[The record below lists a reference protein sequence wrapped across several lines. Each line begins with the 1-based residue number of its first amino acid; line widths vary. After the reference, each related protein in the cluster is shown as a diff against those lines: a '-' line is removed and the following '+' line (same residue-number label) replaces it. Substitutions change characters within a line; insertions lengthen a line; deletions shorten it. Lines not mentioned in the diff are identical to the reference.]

1 MSFRIEEKLFIKPEN
16 LLQFREFLAQNSAKK
31 IYSDRTIQSLYFD
44 NLNLDMYRDSIEG
57 SVPRKK
63 IRIRQYPHSED
74 KNFYLEIKT
83 SSVEGRFKKRQ
94 IIDNKE
100 FNEFKTQG
108 IFDNQYGLCFP
119 NYHVSYL
126 REYALIDDVRISID
140 TGIKYKNFQTNIS
153 YNDDKIIV
161 ENQCSLISTGTESY
175 VVNFGKAGW
184 INKARQQPDR
194 VKDVL
199 NKIKSSGFNE
209 TFRAIKTKLDYP
221 MVMGYSAVGT
231 VAHSNEKFSLS
242 KGDRVFTNS
251 VHQEL
256 QRPQFRTA
264 RVGGWPALSI
274 ARPETVVHSNQPPR
288 GCCQHSKAP
297 VHRLRR

>member
-16 LLQFREFLAQNSAKK
+16 LFQFREFLAQNSAKK
-31 IYSDRTIQSLYFD
+31 IYSDRIIQSLYFD

-63 IRIRQYPHSED
+63 IRIRQYPHAED

-83 SSVEGRFKKRQ
+83 SSVEGRFKRRQ

-140 TGIKYKNFQTNIS
+140 TSIKYKNFQTNIS

-161 ENQCSLISTGTESY
+161 ELKTSANKDLDDLIKLFPFQRIRFSKYSNGI
-175 VVNFGKAGW
+175 GKF
-184 INKARQQPDR
+184 
-194 VKDVL
+194 
-199 NKIKSSGFNE
+199 FN
-209 TFRAIKTKLDYP
+209 
-221 MVMGYSAVGT
+221 V
-231 VAHSNEKFSLS
+231 
-242 KGDRVFTNS
+242 
-251 VHQEL
+251 
-256 QRPQFRTA
+256 
-264 RVGGWPALSI
+264 
-274 ARPETVVHSNQPPR
+274 
-288 GCCQHSKAP
+288 
-297 VHRLRR
+297 